1 MNYPAF
7 DHTIEHV
14 YKAAEGLDTWPHAL
28 QLVAE
33 GFDGLGA
40 QFACVNNK
48 TGVWTDSQTNT
59 GWPAEL
65 GLEYVKKYHA
75 VDPRIPLLMKRGV
88 GEWLYCQD
96 EFGDAASDME
106 YYRDLLIP
114 YGGRYSATM
123 KVADERDE
131 TILLGLTSRIQ
142 TGPFNDEQRDYINR
156 IGGHLRQA
164 IVMYRRYRAL
174 QSDAAVGNTLIVRIP
189 KPIFVIRPD
198 RTVVTKNEAAT
209 ALLDEA
215 DSPFRLHQGQ
225 LAMNHVHL
233 VQPFAAAIE
242 RLKNGGVDE
251 PDQFISLGTELRKK
265 WLAVGVAF
273 FSHTPVHKALAHMNN
288 LLVTVYP
295 RAVARAV
302 EPSIL
307 QAALSLTR
315 AEAKLASLIF
325 AGETVRDAAAK
336 MGVAET
342 TAKTHLMSVFN
353 KTGVAKQSELVRL
366 VASLISN

>member
-1 MNYPAF
+1 
-7 DHTIEHV
+7 
-14 YKAAEGLDTWPHAL
+14 
-28 QLVAE
+28 
-33 GFDGLGA
+33 
-40 QFACVNNK
+40 
-48 TGVWTDSQTNT
+48 
-59 GWPAEL
+59 
-65 GLEYVKKYHA
+65 
-75 VDPRIPLLMKRGV
+75 MKRPV
-88 GEWLYCQD
+88 GEWLFCQD
-96 EFGDAASDME
+96 EFGDAAAEME

-131 TILLGLTSRIQ
+131 TTLLGLTSRIQ
-142 TGPFNDEQRDYINR
+142 TGPFNDQQRDYINR

-164 IVMYRRYRAL
+164 IAMYRSYRSL

-209 ALLDEA
+209 ALLEEV
-215 DSPFRLHQGQ
+215 DSPFRLSEGRLEIIQP
-225 LAMNHVHL
+225 HL
-233 VQPFAAAIE
+233 VQPFESAIQL
-242 RLKNGGVDE
+242 LKNGDVGG

-295 RAVARAV
+295 RAVSRTV

-315 AEAKLASLIF
+315 AEAKLAALIF
-325 AGETVRDAAAK
+325 AGDTVRDAAAN

-366 VASLISN
+366 IASLISS